1 MFLQANVVHKVN
13 SDLTT
18 GASLVEGVISLSV
31 RRKQVSMAKMSE
43 WVRRRMC
50 LHSNIPVI

>member
-31 RRKQVSMAKMSE
+31 RRKQVSMAKMPE
-43 WVRRRMC
+43 WVRRMMC